1 MKNAFNRAFAL
12 GADEVIIIGSDCP
25 KLITQIIE
33 DAFNL
38 LDENDVCIGPAK
50 DGGYYLLGMKKPLP
64 FLFDGKEW
72 STASVFSDT
81 TSDLTKNHLSYG
93 RLAELSDV
101 DTVDDLYL
109 LENKD

>member
-1 MKNAFNRAFAL
+1 
-12 GADEVIIIGSDCP
+12 
-25 KLITQIIE
+25 
-33 DAFNL
+33 
-38 LDENDVCIGPAK
+38 
-50 DGGYYLLGMKKPLP
+50 MKKPLP